1 MDVYQKIL
9 AFIPGLKEQVE
20 WTQINDPLG
29 IEGLATLVGI

>member
-20 WTQINDPLG
+20 WTQINDPSG
-29 IEGLATLVGI
+29 IETLATLVGI